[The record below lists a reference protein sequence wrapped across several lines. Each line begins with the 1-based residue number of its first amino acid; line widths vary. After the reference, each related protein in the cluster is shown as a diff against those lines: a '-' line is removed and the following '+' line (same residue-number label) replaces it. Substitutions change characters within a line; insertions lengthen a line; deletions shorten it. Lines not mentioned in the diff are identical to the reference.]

1 MGTAA
6 LRRRLPAFAAGLA
19 TLALALGSTALP
31 AGAAPPVKDV
41 DLVAVGDSY
50 TAGIGASAPDIAP
63 CTQAGRGYVDL
74 LKVLSVVDDDS
85 TNAACAGA
93 VIVDRPS
100 DTAPSVLEQIT
111 ALTASGTLSVRTEL
125 VTLTAG
131 PNDIN
136 FTAPLATCAR
146 FTLDVCA
153 QAVREVQ
160 AKFPALQ
167 ADLVDAL
174 VAIRKAAPHA
184 TIAVFGYPLLFDP
197 EGGPSLLTPD
207 AQELVNAGTRA
218 LNSTIE
224 QATNAPR
231 VKAKA
236 VYVDVTEAFEGHA
249 VNSPY
254 PWINFDPRDPFALQN
269 FHPTPLG
276 HQAYADALQ
285 DAVNLNKLA
294 RP

>member
-1 MGTAA
+1 MGTTA

-19 TLALALGSTALP
+19 TLALAIGSAALP

-74 LKVLSVVDDDS
+74 LKALSVVDDDS

-93 VIVDRPS
+93 VIVDRAS
-100 DTAPSVLEQIT
+100 DIAPSVTEQIT
-111 ALTASGTLSVRTEL
+111 GLTASGTLSVRTEL

-131 PNDIN
+131 ANDIN
-136 FTAPLATCAR
+136 FSAPLTACAG
-146 FTLDVCA
+146 TQPEACA
-153 QAVREVQ
+153 QAIQEVQ

-167 ADLVDAL
+167 ADLVEAL
-174 VAIRKAAPHA
+174 IDIRRAAPHA

-197 EGGPSLLTPD
+197 AGGPALLTPE

-218 LNSTIE
+218 LNNVIA
-224 QATNAPR
+224 QATDAPR

-236 VYVDVTEAFEGHA
+236 VYVDVTEAFAGHA
-249 VNSPY
+249 VNSERS
-254 PWINFDPRDPFALQN
+254 WIHLGSLEDPQN